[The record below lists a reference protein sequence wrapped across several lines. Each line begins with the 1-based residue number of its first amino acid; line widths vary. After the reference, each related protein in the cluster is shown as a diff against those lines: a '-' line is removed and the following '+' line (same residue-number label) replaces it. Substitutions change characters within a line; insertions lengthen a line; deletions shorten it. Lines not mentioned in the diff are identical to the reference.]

1 LQAASLTPFWRETIF
16 GLWGGHE
23 INLWHKPI
31 KLFVPLEANTLT
43 SMNCKNC
50 GEAVP
55 KDELNCP
62 ACGTIAARSKADLQK
77 TDPAMTKGIAW
88 ALIAMGVFGLI
99 FVIANAW
106 TDWYS
111 GLDYVGPVGLLLLG
125 GVTLFTASRK
135 K

>member
-1 LQAASLTPFWRETIF
+1 
-16 GLWGGHE
+16 
-23 INLWHKPI
+23 
-31 KLFVPLEANTLT
+31 
-43 SMNCKNC
+43 MNCKNC

-55 KDELNCP
+55 KNELNCP
-62 ACGTIAARSKADLQK
+62 SCGTVAAQTKADLQK

-99 FVIANAW
+99 FVISNAW

-111 GLDYVGPVGLLLLG
+111 GLDYVGPIALLLLG

>member
-1 LQAASLTPFWRETIF
+1 
-16 GLWGGHE
+16 
-23 INLWHKPI
+23 
-31 KLFVPLEANTLT
+31 
-43 SMNCKNC
+43 MNCKNC

-55 KDELNCP
+55 KNELNCL
-62 ACGTIAARSKADLQK
+62 ACGTVAAKTKADLQK

-111 GLDYVGPVGLLLLG
+111 GLDYVAPVFLLIVGGLA
-125 GVTLFTASRK
+125 LFSINRK
-135 K
+135 